1 MRPTDNKG
9 SYALFGATALLMIA
23 SFVLIA
29 LAPEDRELGA
39 VQKIFYVH
47 VPAAWTASLAFLI
60 NFIGSLIYLARRDT
74 SWDRRAYSSAEI
86 GLLFGAVAIA
96 TGSIWARFAWGVWW
110 TWDVRLTATLI
121 MCLTYAGY
129 LLVRSLAEG
138 ERRRVLGGV
147 IGVAAFAN
155 VPLVFLTVRWWRS
168 VHPVVVT
175 QKGINLDPMMKL
187 AFFASLGAM
196 TLFYICLLK
205 VRVEAGELEERI
217 KASKGGWQT

>member
-1 MRPTDNKG
+1 MIEDRADR
-9 SYALFGATALLMIA
+9 ALFSATGAALIA

-29 LAPEDRELGA
+29 LAPEDKTLGV
-39 VQKIFYVH
+39 VQKIFYMH
-47 VPAAWTASLAFLI
+47 VPSAWTASLAFLV
-60 NFIGSLIYLARRDT
+60 NFVGSLIYLIKRDLR
-74 SWDRRAYSSAEI
+74 WDRAASSSAEI
-86 GLLFGAVAIA
+86 GVLFGAVAIA

-121 MCLTYAGY
+121 LCLTYIGY

-138 ERRRVLGGV
+138 EKRRVFSGV

-155 VPLVFLTVRWWRS
+155 VPLVFLTIRWWRS

-175 QKGINLDPMMKL
+175 RGGISLDPMMKL

-196 TLFYICLLK
+196 TLFYICLLR
-205 VRVEAGELEERI
+205 VRVKAEELEERI
-217 KASKGGWQT
+217 RASRGGQGA